1 MLKLIQMNKKKA
13 GDIVI
18 GTIALGLFVSYYF
31 TGLIELPFLAGL
43 FVGERFINLTIFEN
57 DGE

>member
-1 MLKLIQMNKKKA
+1 MLKLIKMNKKKV

-18 GTIALGLFVSYYF
+18 GTIALGLFISYFF
-31 TGLIELPFLAGL
+31 TDLLALPFLAGM
-43 FVGERFINLTIFEN
+43 FVGERFINPLIFGN